1 MLIEQTQNETTTE
14 FITLTPTAVQAVR
27 DLMEQRN
34 LEDYALR
41 IYISGGGCSGFQ
53 YGMALDNNFRES
65 DLTSEFDGIK
75 VLVDEVSIN
84 YLRGATV
91 DYVNDV
97 MSSGF
102 KIENPNAL
110 ASCGCGNSFRT
121 SEDPNPS
128 GSAGGCHC

>member
-1 MLIEQTQNETTTE
+1 MLAEQIQDDLKTD
-14 FITLTPTAVQAVR
+14 FITLTPNAVQAVKDLMDQR
-27 DLMEQRN
+27 DLEG
-34 LEDYALR
+34 YALR

-65 DLTSEFDGIK
+65 DLTSDFDGVK

-84 YLRGATV
+84 YLRGSTV

-102 KIENPNAL
+102 KIDNPNAL
-110 ASCGCGNSFRT
+110 SSCGCGNSFRT
-121 SEDPNPS
+121 SEDQGPS